1 MSNSVNTTDLNEK
14 ERWLAAEFAMGVLD
28 KDEHAQATMLYDQ
41 NVSFRHEVDGW
52 TSRLT
57 PMLDDVEPQMPS
69 PAVWSQIENRLGL
82 VETPAQ
88 TKGFAAWWQSV
99 NLWRS
104 LSFGTSAL
112 AAIALALLI
121 YGNPLTTPQTAPV
134 TQDLVATLTA
144 EGAGPAMVARLNRE
158 KGRMTVLT
166 NMQASAEHD
175 HELWLVPAEGNP
187 ISLALVEA
195 QGSADLQI
203 DQAILDQ
210 LGEGA
215 TFAISVEPLG
225 GSPTGLPTGP
235 VIATGQLRTI

>member
-1 MSNSVNTTDLNEK
+1 
-14 ERWLAAEFAMGVLD
+14 
-28 KDEHAQATMLYDQ
+28 
-41 NVSFRHEVDGW
+41 
-52 TSRLT
+52 
-57 PMLDDVEPQMPS
+57 MPS

-82 VETPAQ
+82 VDSQTPAE
-88 TKGFAAWWQSV
+88 GFAAWWQSV
-99 NLWRS
+99 NLWRG
-104 LSFGTSAL
+104 LSFGTSAV
-112 AAIALALLI
+112 AAIALAMLI
-121 YGNPLTTPQTAPV
+121 YGNPLTAPQTVPA

-144 EGAGPAMVARLNRE
+144 EGAGPAMVARLDRE
-158 KGRMTVLT
+158 NGHMTVLT

-175 HELWLVPAEGNP
+175 HELWLVPQDGNP